1 MRQAQDR
8 SVAAAHAAQG
18 RAQAVLLEQHA
29 FERLLASL
37 SERLGDI
44 AEPDFLARTERAL
57 GGLLLF
63 LDCDRCT
70 FSEFVAGDYLSV
82 LCSVGSPGFGP
93 VPRGRFQDP
102 FRWFIQAL
110 RSGRIVAMSNLPD
123 DLPPEAVE
131 EAEHCRRT
139 GLRSHLS
146 IPVRVGGRVTSVLS
160 LAAVREARGWPPE
173 MVDRLRIVGD
183 LLGRSVALARSEEE
197 ARQLR
202 HRVWH
207 ADRVQ
212 RVSALT
218 AAIAHEVNQ
227 PLAAILSNAQAGL
240 QYFARGDATPEAITD
255 ILESVVREGKRAA
268 ETIRTMRALIR
279 RDETRR
285 ERIDLAAALGE
296 AKRLLE
302 SEFAG
307 NGLRIETSFD
317 AACWVLADKVQ
328 MEQVGLN
335 LLLNAA
341 AAVQDDPQAPRLVR
355 LQVSRCDEGKVR
367 MSVRDAGK
375 GIAPQDLASIF
386 EPFWTTGQEGLGL
399 GLAICRSIVE
409 AHGGRIWAESNPEGG
424 TTFSVELPAAAVD
437 RAASQPLRDEP
448 AAAAGA
454 GPASQDRLAG
464 GDEVVCVIDDDP
476 EVRGSLLRLLDGA
489 GWTGAGYASAEEF
502 LGNPPAGE
510 LACVLLDVQMP
521 GLSGPQ
527 LHQRLL
533 ERGSAPPVIFITGR
547 SDVAAGI
554 DAMKRGAADFFEKPV
569 DGEVLLA
576 AVRRAAERQAGERS
590 HARLLDAAKER
601 IASLSPREREIMR
614 HVVRGRLNK
623 QIAAD
628 LLIAEQTVKQHRGR
642 VMEKMGV
649 HSVADLVRACEA
661 GGLAADPSLQQQR
674 SPLAVGKALASP
686 VAAPQQSGTRARV

>member
-1 MRQAQDR
+1 MRQARER
-8 SVAAAHAAQG
+8 SAADACAAQG
-18 RAQAVLLEQHA
+18 QAQAMLLEQHA
-29 FERLLASL
+29 FERLLSSL
-37 SERLGDI
+37 SERLGDV
-44 AEPDFLARTERAL
+44 AEPDFLTRTERAL
-57 GGLLLF
+57 GRLLLF

-70 FSEFVAGDYLSV
+70 FCEFVAGDYLSV

-93 VPRGRFQDP
+93 LPPGRFEYP
-102 FRWFIQAL
+102 FRWLIQAL
-110 RSGRIVAMSNLPD
+110 RSGRIVALSDLPD
-123 DLPPEAVE
+123 QLPPEALE

-160 LAAVREARGWPPE
+160 LAAVREPRGWPPE
-173 MVDRLRIVGD
+173 TIDRLRIVGD
-183 LLGRSVALARSEEE
+183 LLGNSVALARSEEE
-197 ARQLR
+197 TRQLR

-240 QYFARGDATPEAITD
+240 QYFARGDAPPEAITD

-296 AKRLLE
+296 ARRLLA

-307 NGLRIETSFD
+307 HGVRIETAFEAD
-317 AACWVLADKVQ
+317 CWVLADKVQ

-355 LQVSRCDEGKVR
+355 LQVSRCEGKVR

-424 TTFSVELPAAAVD
+424 DSFSVELPAAALD
-437 RAASQPLRDEP
+437 RDAPQPAGDQP
-448 AAAAGA
+448 AAALGA
-454 GPASQDRLAG
+454 VPASQQRTAG
-464 GDEVVCVIDDDP
+464 EDAVVCVIDDDP
-476 EVRGSLLRLLDGA
+476 EVRSSLLRLLDGA
-489 GWTGAGYASAEEF
+489 GWTGAGFASAEEF

-547 SDVAAGI
+547 SEVAAGI
-554 DAMKRGAADFFEKPV
+554 DAMKRGAADFLEKPV

-576 AVRRAAERQAGERS
+576 AVRRAAERHAGERR
-590 HARLLDAAKER
+590 HALRLDAAKER

-661 GGLAADPSLQQQR
+661 GGLVADPSLPQ
-674 SPLAVGKALASP
+674 PLPALL
-686 VAAPQQSGTRARV
+686 

>member
-1 MRQAQDR
+1 MRQAQAS
-8 SVAAAHAAQG
+8 SVAAVHAAPG
-18 RAQAVLLEQHA
+18 RAEAVLLERHA
-29 FERLLASL
+29 FERLLAQL

-44 AEPDFLARTERAL
+44 AEPDFLVRTERAL
-57 GGLLLF
+57 SRLLVF

-70 FSEFVAGDYLSV
+70 FSEFVGGDYLNV
-82 LCSVGSPGFGP
+82 LCSVGSAAFGP
-93 VPRGRFQDP
+93 LPRGRLQYP
-102 FRWFIQAL
+102 FRWFVDTL

-123 DLPPEAVE
+123 ELPPEAAE

-139 GLRSHLS
+139 GLRSHIS

-160 LAAVREARGWPPE
+160 FATVRAARGWPPE

-183 LLGRSVALARSEEE
+183 LLGSSVALARSEEE
-197 ARQLR
+197 VRQLR

-212 RVSALT
+212 RVGALT

-240 QYFARGDATPEAITD
+240 QYLARGDAAPEAIQD

-268 ETIRTMRALIR
+268 ETVRTMRALIR
-279 RDETRR
+279 RDDTRR
-285 ERIDLAAALGE
+285 ERIDLAVALGE
-296 AKRLLE
+296 AERLLQ
-302 SEFAG
+302 SEFAA
-307 NGLRIETSFD
+307 NGVCLETCFD

-328 MEQVGLN
+328 MEQVALN

-341 AAVQDDPQAPRLVR
+341 AAVQGGPQATRRVR
-355 LQVSRCDEGKVR
+355 LQVTQGDEGRVR

-375 GIAPQDLASIF
+375 GIAPQDLRSIF

-424 TTFSVELPAAAVD
+424 ATFNVELPAAAID
-437 RAASQPLRDEP
+437 GDATGQAADEP
-448 AAAAGA
+448 VAAAAA
-454 GPASQDRLAG
+454 VCASQAG
-464 GDEVVCVIDDDP
+464 GQPVVCVIDDDP
-476 EVRGSLLRLLDGA
+476 EVRGGLLRLLDGA
-489 GWTGAGYASAEEF
+489 GWSGAGYASAEEF
-502 LGNPPAGE
+502 LANPPAGDP
-510 LACVLLDVQMP
+510 ACVLLDVQMP

-527 LHQRLL
+527 LHRRLL
-533 ERGSAPPVIFITGR
+533 EGASAPPVIFLSGR
-547 SDVAAGI
+547 SDVAAGV
-554 DAMKRGAADFFEKPV
+554 DAMKRGAADFLEKPV

-576 AVRRAAERQAGERS
+576 ALRRAVERHAGERR
-590 HARLLDAAKER
+590 HALAQDAAKER
-601 IASLSPREREIMR
+601 IARLSPREREIMR

-642 VMEKMGV
+642 VMEKVDV
-649 HSVADLVRACEA
+649 HSVAELVRLCEA
-661 GGLAADPSLQQQR
+661 AGLAAEPSLQLR
-674 SPLAVGKALASP
+674 PGALDGGDDPTHVIATP
-686 VAAPQQSGTRARV
+686 P